1 MRDTNVIN
9 LSKDIHPL
17 TNFKRNTA
25 VFVKRMKKSH
35 RPVVLTVKGKAE
47 IVIQDAGSY
56 QTLLDRIAELETVA
70 AIRRGLRDVERG
82 RVMPLDDAVR
92 RIRKQHGL

>member
-1 MRDTNVIN
+1 MID

-25 VFVKRMKKSH
+25 VFVKRMKKSR

-47 IVIQDAGSY
+47 VIVQDAGSY
-56 QTLLDRIAELETVA
+56 QSLLDRIDELETIA
-70 AIRRGLRDVERG
+70 AIRRGLKDAEAG
-82 RVMPLDDAVR
+82 RVTPLDEAVR
-92 RIRKQHGL
+92 RIRKRNGL

>member
-1 MRDTNVIN
+1 MIN

-25 VFVKRMKKSH
+25 VFVKRMKKSR

-56 QTLLDRIAELETVA
+56 QTLLDRIDELEAVA
-70 AIRRGLRDVERG
+70 AIRRGLKDVEEG
-82 RVMPLDDAVR
+82 RVLALDEAVR
-92 RIRKQHGL
+92 RIRKRHGL

>member
-1 MRDTNVIN
+1 MIDI
-9 LSKDIHPL
+9 SKDIHPL

-56 QTLLDRIAELETVA
+56 QTLLDRIDELEAVA
-70 AIRRGLRDVERG
+70 AVRRGLKDAEAG
-82 RVMPLDDAVR
+82 RVMPLDEAVKR
-92 RIRKQHGL
+92 VRKRHGL

>member
-1 MRDTNVIN
+1 MIN

-25 VFVKRMKKSH
+25 VFVKRMKKSR

-47 IVIQDAGSY
+47 IVVQDAASY
-56 QTLLDRIAELETVA
+56 QTLLDRIEALETVEA
-70 AIRRGLRDVERG
+70 LRRGFEDIEAG
-82 RVMPLDDAVR
+82 RIMPFEEAFR
-92 RIRKQHGL
+92 TIRKRHNP

>member
-1 MRDTNVIN
+1 MID

-25 VFVKRMKKSH
+25 VFVKRMKKSR

-47 IVIQDAGSY
+47 VIVQDAGSY
-56 QTLLDRIAELETVA
+56 QSLLDRIDELETVA
-70 AIRRGLRDVERG
+70 AIRRGLKEAEAG
-82 RVMPLDDAVR
+82 RVTPLDEAVR
-92 RIRKQHGL
+92 RIRKRHGL

>member
-1 MRDTNVIN
+1 MIN

-25 VFVKRMKKSH
+25 VFVKRMKKSR

-47 IVIQDAGSY
+47 IVIQDASSY
-56 QTLLDRIAELETVA
+56 QTLLDRIDELEAVA
-70 AIRRGLRDVERG
+70 AIRRGLKDVEAG
-82 RVMPLDDAVR
+82 RVTPLDEAVR
-92 RIRKQHGL
+92 RIRKRNGL

>member
-1 MRDTNVIN
+1 MIN

-25 VFVKRMKKSH
+25 VFVKRMKKSR

-47 IVIQDAGSY
+47 IVIQDADSY
-56 QTLLDRIAELETVA
+56 QTLLDRMDDLESVA
-70 AIRRGLRDVERG
+70 AIRRGLKDAEAG
-82 RVMPLDDAVR
+82 RVMPLDEVVR
-92 RIRKQHGL
+92 RIRKRHGL

>member
-1 MRDTNVIN
+1 MIN

-25 VFVKRMKKSH
+25 VFVKRMKRSR
-35 RPVVLTVKGKAE
+35 RPFVLTVKGKAE

-56 QTLLDRIAELETVA
+56 QTLLDRIDELEAVA
-70 AIRRGLRDVERG
+70 AIRRGLKDVAEG
-82 RVMPLDDAVR
+82 RVMPLDEAVR
-92 RIRKQHGL
+92 RIRKRHGL

>member
-1 MRDTNVIN
+1 MIN

-25 VFVKRMKKSH
+25 VFVKRMKKSR

-56 QTLLDRIAELETVA
+56 QTLLDRIDELETVA
-70 AIRRGLRDVERG
+70 AIRRGLKDAEAG
-82 RVMPLDDAVR
+82 RVTPLDEAVSKR
-92 RIRKQHGL
+92 HGL